1 MKECECLN
9 WCRIRNHMTNH
20 HGNCEHFNDS
30 LIDVWK
36 IEYDG
41 SWYYEDMEPDMSDFT
56 EGEIVTKEK
65 MHKEIYNNLPEF
77 TGF

>member
-1 MKECECLN
+1 MKESSYEN
-9 WCRIRNHMTNH
+9 WCRIRDRQTYYHE
-20 HGNCEHFNDS
+20 NCEHFNDS

-41 SWYYEDMEPDMSDFT
+41 AWYYENTEPDMSDFT
-56 EGEIVTKEK
+56 DGEIVTKEK
-65 MHKEIYNNLPEF
+65 MHKEIYDNLPEF